1 MAVAGLIVLLTEVP
15 FLLLAS
21 VAVNFTP
28 SAAVSLVLMVNVPAD
43 NVLVL
48 FFPYTTLFRSYCALP
63 VLLVMVTTV
72 LLSEVTVLLKAS
84 LAVTVTEKGT
94 PAVAVPGP
102 VTT

>member
-28 SAAVSLVLMVNVPAD
+28 FFFNYTATTEIYTLSLHDALPIYE
-43 NVLVL
+43 LSPL
-48 FFPYTTLFRSYCALP
+48 PSYCALP

-84 LAVTVTEKGT
+84 LAVAEVWNGA
-94 PAVAVPGP
+94 PAVAGTGP
-102 VTT
+102 VTS